1 MATSSETVRT
11 RPSWLEDMSLW
22 LEVFVLFNF
31 ICLTGDVFLA
41 HSENH
46 FRNPAEYIPFWFSLA
61 ATAFLLVALA
71 TRPANRLPAV
81 SRFLGFVVGWS
92 SILVGAAGVLYHLE
106 SSFFYERT
114 LRSLTYAAPFA
125 APLAY
130 IGLGCLLLMNRM
142 VQPQTR
148 EWVQWIVFFTLGG
161 FAGNLVL
168 SVSDHATNGFFRWT
182 EWIPV
187 FSTALAVAFLLVLL
201 LLDET
206 LAFRRLCS
214 AILLLQFL
222 VGGLGFLLH
231 AWADLHGLS
240 GSLLE
245 NITTGAPPFAPLL
258 LPNLSLL
265 GFIGIFAIHPH
276 TNTERILGHQSDSA

>member
-1 MATSSETVRT
+1 VPSMPTSSSANATT
-11 RPSWLEDMSLW
+11 LPSWLQDVSLW

-31 ICLTGDVFLA
+31 LCLSGDVFLA

-46 FRNPAEYIPFWFSLA
+46 FRNHAEYIPFWFSLFAVALLSLALA
-61 ATAFLLVALA
+61 ARPQRRWPSVWKRLGLLV
-71 TRPANRLPAV
+71 
-81 SRFLGFVVGWS
+81 GWG

-114 LRSLTYAAPFA
+114 LKSLTYAAPFA

-142 VQPQTR
+142 VPAITK
-148 EWVQWIVFFTLGG
+148 EWAQWVFFFTLGG
-161 FAGNLVL
+161 FAGNFVL
-168 SVSDHATNGFFRWT
+168 SISDHAINGFFRWT

-187 FSTALAVAFLLVLL
+187 FSCALAVGFLL
-201 LLDET
+201 LLLLRDESPS
-206 LAFRRLCS
+206 FQRLCVV
-214 AILLLQFL
+214 ILLLQFL
-222 VGGLGFLLH
+222 VGGLGFLFH

-245 NITTGAPPFAPLL
+245 NITSGAPPFAPLL
-258 LPNLSLL
+258 LPNLSIL
-265 GFIGIFAIHPH
+265 GFIGIFALRPH
-276 TNTERILGHQSDSA
+276 TSRPMEHRSH